1 MINKLLEE
9 LDERIE
15 ELERDSK
22 LNWCMF
28 IHLNKE
34 LTINKPQRK
43 EVTNEV

>member
-1 MINKLLEE
+1 MYDNLIEE
-9 LDERIE
+9 LEERIE

-34 LTINKPQRK
+34 LEQ
-43 EVTNEV
+43 